1 MNLDSRFF
9 NHRVLGERTNG
20 KSWVLLI
27 PFAIVSLL
35 LVIIPLAMIF
45 IKAFIPAEGANVS
58 DNWNIINGFIWQK
71 IFTSFIVA
79 IITTVICIL
88 IAYPF
93 AYFLSTSKSKVFKTI
108 IIFVATAPVWTSFL
122 VKLVGLKTFF
132 DICAGYDN
140 STYGNL
146 WTILGLIYLYLPFMI
161 MPLYSVL
168 NDMPKNLVFAS
179 YDLGYGPWKTFLKIT
194 LPYTKVALASGITLV
209 FLPALT
215 TVAVP
220 QFLNNNNDGSMIGDI
235 IVDQGEAGLTSSI
248 ALARASTLSLVLS
261 LVMLGGFGIYIL
273 FRKVIWKH
281 LKQIRAK
288 HE

>member
-1 MNLDSRFF
+1 MSLDSRILKQK
-9 NHRVLGERTNG
+9 VLGL
-20 KSWVLLI
+20 KSNNKNWILLI
-27 PFAIVSLL
+27 PFALVSLL
-35 LVIIPLAMIF
+35 LVIIPLLMIF
-45 IKAFIPAEGANVS
+45 IKAFLPTSGATMA
-58 DNWNIINGFIWQK
+58 DNWAIINGFIWQK
-71 IFTSFIVA
+71 ILTSFIIA
-79 IITTVICIL
+79 IITTIVCIL
-88 IAYPF
+88 ISYPF
-93 AYFLSTSKSKVFKTI
+93 AYFLSTSKSKVFRTI
-108 IIFVATAPVWTSFL
+108 IIFIATAPVWTSFL

-179 YDLGYGPWKTFLKIT
+179 YDLGYGPFKTFFKVT
-194 LPYTKVALASGITLV
+194 LPYTRVALLSGITLV

-220 QFLNNNNDGSMIGDI
+220 QFLNNNNNGSMIGDI
-235 IVDQGEAGLTSSI
+235 IVDQGQAGLTSDI

-273 FRKVIWKH
+273 FRKVIWKRFR
-281 LKQIRAK
+281 KIGDK
-288 HE
+288 NE